1 MTSELLGLGLLD
13 KADVQN
19 ENPDWPAYKKYFM
32 HGTSHH
38 MGLDTHD
45 YGILTDPMEA
55 GMVFTVEPGIYI
67 PEENLGIRLEDDY
80 VVQENGDPINLMKD
94 IPLEI
99 EEIEAIMNL

>member
-19 ENPDWPAYKKYFM
+19 ESPDKPAYKNIFM

-45 YGILTDPMEA
+45 YGIFD
-55 GMVFTVEPGIYI
+55 
-67 PEENLGIRLEDDY
+67 
-80 VVQENGDPINLMKD
+80 
-94 IPLEI
+94 
-99 EEIEAIMNL
+99 